1 MVVRQQRLDRL
12 LVEHRGH
19 EPPGNVT
26 RNQALAILGEH
37 RFRPTLPHPATARQ
51 TSGTADCSRAVPSAA
66 APSAPNKTPAT
77 AKREA
82 VSPAG
87 SRAGRVWRTA
97 FRIPATAPPAPCP
110 QSADRPQR
118 MILWNPRL
126 AAHVAEQHVAL
137 DIPTAHRTSPIS
149 SRDMTYN
156 PISRPI
162 GRLFPNPVSVCL

>member
-37 RFRPTLPHPATARQ
+37 RFVPLPHPATARQ

-82 VSPAG
+82 VSPAE

-110 QSADRPQR
+110 QSAGSAATDDP
-118 MILWNPRL
+118 LNPRL
-126 AAHVAEQHVAL
+126 AAHVAEPGS
-137 DIPTAHRTSPIS
+137 PTATRSTASP
-149 SRDMTYN
+149 N
-156 PISRPI
+156 
-162 GRLFPNPVSVCL
+162 